1 MTILLI
7 ILLIL
12 LVIYLYYQNQQL
24 KANSDSPSF
33 PGSRSEIL
41 FSAEE
46 LETRSLKEQI
56 AQLKAQINELK
67 KNDD

>member
-12 LVIYLYYQNQQL
+12 AVIYLYYQNQQL
-24 KANSDSPSF
+24 KANAPSF
-33 PGSRSEIL
+33 PGSRSEII

-46 LETRSLKEQI
+46 LEIKQLKEQN
-56 AQLKAQINELK
+56 AQLQSQIDELK
-67 KNDD
+67 TKKDND

>member
-7 ILLIL
+7 ILLVL

-33 PGSRSEIL
+33 PGSQSEIL

-46 LETRSLKEQI
+46 LEIKHLKDEITHLQS
-56 AQLKAQINELK
+56 QINELK

>member
-12 LVIYLYYQNQQL
+12 AVIYLYYQNQQL
-24 KANSDSPSF
+24 KANAPSF
-33 PGSRSEIL
+33 PGSQSEII

-46 LETRSLKEQI
+46 LEIRSLREEI
-56 AQLKAQINELK
+56 AKLQAQIKELK
-67 KNDD
+67 KDND